1 MDVRSDKDTS
11 KHLILVWFMVPRSA
25 TAAAS
30 KYGGRRNHH
39 IRWRRAERAKDLSHN
54 VFRVNPSP
62 RIVLFALGFLSTTVM
77 PFAQTSI
84 DLVAGWAGLSLDRPR
99 VMGILNVTP
108 DSFSDGGRRL
118 EVRAAIEAGLAMAAD
133 GADIIDVGG
142 ESTRPGAEPVV
153 PGLEQDRVVPVI
165 TALAA
170 AGHCVSVD
178 TRNAATMQAALA
190 AGARIVND
198 VTALAYDPLAALV
211 VADSGCP
218 VVLMHMRGS
227 FATMYAEARY
237 GDVAAAIRDELGDRI
252 EAAIRAGVRPAQI
265 AVDPGIGFAKQAAH
279 SIAALRGLSELTR
292 LGYPVVV
299 GASRKSFIGAVTQ
312 EPDARRRLGGSLA
325 AALFAVSRGASILRV
340 HDVRDT
346 VQALS
351 MWQTLFE

>member
-1 MDVRSDKDTS
+1 M
-11 KHLILVWFMVPRSA
+11 
-25 TAAAS
+25 
-30 KYGGRRNHH
+30 
-39 IRWRRAERAKDLSHN
+39 
-54 VFRVNPSP
+54 
-62 RIVLFALGFLSTTVM
+62 VLFALGFLSTTVM
-77 PFAQTSI
+77 SFEQTSN
-84 DLVAGWAGLSLDRPR
+84 DLVAEWAGLSLDRPR

-108 DSFSDGGRRL
+108 DSFSDGGHRL

-142 ESTRPGAEPVV
+142 ESTRPGAEPVP
-153 PGLEQDRVVPVI
+153 PGVEQDRVVPVI
-165 TALAA
+165 RALAA
-170 AGHCVSVD
+170 AGHRVSVD

-198 VTALAYDPLAALV
+198 VTALAYDPLAARV

-237 GDVAAAIRDELGDRI
+237 GDVAAAIRDELGGRI

-279 SIAALRGLSELTR
+279 SIAALQGVSELTR

-299 GASRKSFIGAVTQ
+299 GASRKSFIGAVAR
-312 EPDARRRLGGSLA
+312 EPNAGRRLGGSLA

>member
-1 MDVRSDKDTS
+1 
-11 KHLILVWFMVPRSA
+11 
-25 TAAAS
+25 
-30 KYGGRRNHH
+30 
-39 IRWRRAERAKDLSHN
+39 
-54 VFRVNPSP
+54 
-62 RIVLFALGFLSTTVM
+62 M